1 MPKKSKGIAGDAK
14 ARGLSNRS
22 ALFRHIFKN
31 SCQPFISVVG
41 MNIGYIFSGS
51 LVVEL
56 VFSLNGM
63 GTVIYNAAGNRD
75 YVVMQGAFLLLSVI
89 AILANFLA
97 DIVSMLVDPRIRKGT
112 YDEV

>member
-1 MPKKSKGIAGDAK
+1 
-14 ARGLSNRS
+14 
-22 ALFRHIFKN
+22 
-31 SCQPFISVVG
+31 

-75 YVVMQGAFLLLSVI
+75 YVVMRGAFLLLSVI
-89 AILANFLA
+89 VILANFLA

-112 YDEV
+112 YDEM

>member
-1 MPKKSKGIAGDAK
+1 
-14 ARGLSNRS
+14 
-22 ALFRHIFKN
+22 
-31 SCQPFISVVG
+31 
-41 MNIGYIFSGS
+41 
-51 LVVEL
+51 
-56 VFSLNGM
+56 M

-89 AILANFLA
+89 VILANFLA

>member
-1 MPKKSKGIAGDAK
+1 
-14 ARGLSNRS
+14 
-22 ALFRHIFKN
+22 
-31 SCQPFISVVG
+31 

-75 YVVMQGAFLLLSVI
+75 YVVMQGAF
-89 AILANFLA
+89 F
-97 DIVSMLVDPRIRKGT
+97 IVVCHCYFSKFFSGYSIDAGGSQNQKGNI
-112 YDEV
+112 

>member
-1 MPKKSKGIAGDAK
+1 
-14 ARGLSNRS
+14 
-22 ALFRHIFKN
+22 
-31 SCQPFISVVG
+31 

-75 YVVMQGAFLLLSVI
+75 YVAMQGAFLLLSVI
-89 AILANFLA
+89 VILANFLA